1 MSKVKLSESRTWNG
15 PGFDPIQYLGDEST
29 LQIKKSKTFIDVFYM
44 RLQPKLVLKMTNVIL
59 SIVFSL

>member
-29 LQIKKSKTFIDVFYM
+29 LQIKKSKTFIDVS
-44 RLQPKLVLKMTNVIL
+44 IL
-59 SIVFSL
+59 HET